1 MTQSIFEQHDILDQ
15 LFVELKRI
23 YLTGQTPSYEQLRH
37 IAAGLTYD
45 EYELVIE
52 RFVGYVR
59 THEWQQLKNHEAKL
73 KEQAPTWPQDLL
85 ADALSFEQEFTRA
98 LGRFLQ
104 TRELKLAQAME
115 QRVKELDLITQDL
128 QKQLQESNAQ
138 RLKLQDELE
147 RSNAALERLKAV
159 SNTQRA
165 FMQQGQPE
173 RVQQGQPERAAL
185 SLLEQAL
192 SGAPG
197 VSPELSALKAQLDP
211 KSLALIQA
219 MMQLVRTQAAA
230 APDTAAPNP
239 APASASGAGSAPDQV
254 TAALSAI
261 GTTCAD
267 YLVNKEDSDLTSLDV
282 EQIGAELI
290 KNPTVS
296 VAKLNAA
303 QLKRLIIKSL
313 FLGVG
318 ALQVSDLNASDE
330 EIVAA
335 LKSEQDQ
342 FFARAMLS
350 FARLQDKPAR
360 PATPKN
366 PASTSPATAIAVN
379 AQQRAEPTHSQM
391 AAALIDRPISAATA
405 IVRTHSADAASSA
418 SGAPMVDLTHS
429 ELPLEGLAPADAL
442 QQLQA
447 QQAARV
453 APQASPTARALFG
466 EPDELINS
474 VTPKALPREEGTILQ
489 DIAPS
494 TSGDDS
500 IVAFAAA
507 SAKIES
513 LAPLLHDASRELSHA
528 KAALDAALT
537 PAEQKPQPESK
548 PQASR
553 SLWAPSTSDI
563 WAGTEGGANVGAK
576 ELHLTAAPAPEGAA
590 TSEIASVAKDV
601 LKVADELD
609 RATDEKLKQEKKQ
622 SLFAQSAFTGH
633 QGVNE
638 PVAPQS
644 AADDDSFITGN
655 AVDIEP
661 STKAQEPTVPS
672 APASTKSPAI
682 PTAPAPT
689 TPVSPAADAAVK
701 EHPRTESVPV
711 TPRAVK
717 QELSQ
722 YTSIIINHEAR
733 APQRSAEPIAL
744 KSLSANT
751 ALVRSQ
757 APQPQPKTVAPRPA
771 APSGSSEH
779 TTIVRTPTP
788 AAPAAAVAAPAPAA
802 AAAAGALSLAEQACL
817 QELTLLVDL
826 QLKQRMANLTK
837 ILGTQAGAPPLD
849 LKALTHF
856 YENCL
861 ESIQRQYKLSPRLMK
876 VLTARMQ
883 QDLSDPSHRGEAR
896 LKALAPVSA
905 QSVVARLTAALAQ
918 LQPKASAP
926 KASEVQPAPAAPTEA
941 KAPASTSAQ
950 PAEVKVP
957 EAAPA
962 PQAPLATKAPESAP
976 QVAEPAAASGA
987 PTMRLLTPEDSGAE
1001 EASSEQGGE
1010 DNAAARPQGTH
1021 SLNTFMMVDDS
1032 MSYEESLKQHQAIDN
1047 RVKVLTARLEAL
1059 SRMAQDKAPTPEP
1072 PSSGP
1077 QPMSAADLSKLIAG
1091 QLERMPP
1098 QASGA
1103 APAVPAGKV
1112 FFAQLNDS
1120 GESVAATAEPPLSKA
1135 TSFTLVE
1142 DDDGEP
1148 QLTAAPQPA
1157 PPSPTPIVSAE
1168 PPTAQPPAPAPEMP
1182 ESAAPK
1188 APWPEVPVVPK
1199 HPEPQAPWP
1208 EVPVVPVLAAP
1219 KAPWLEVPVVPD
1231 HPELKAPWPQVP
1243 VVPELAEP
1251 KTPWPEVPVVPELPE
1266 PQAPELEVRGEP
1278 ESAALKEPWSEVPVV
1293 PELAEPKTPW
1303 PQVPVVPELA
1313 VPQAP
1318 EPEVAVVPE
1327 LAEPKAPWL
1336 EVPVVPE
1343 LAALKEPWPEV
1354 PVVPELAEPK
1364 TPWPEVPVLPEL
1376 PPAPAVVAEAVPVVA
1391 PVVDAAAVP
1400 DVPVAPAAP
1409 ALTPTAPAAP
1419 EGAPAPAVAPSAPA
1433 AEDDEED
1440 GLLITPASAY
1450 STPVGAPS
1458 TNPLTS
1464 SEPNVLWPNSM
1475 TSYSFSLGPRTG
1487 AAILGGAFGGFE
1499 SGAGSGH

>member
-147 RSNAALERLKAV
+147 RSNAALERFKAV

-165 FMQQGQPE
+165 FM
-173 RVQQGQPERAAL
+173 QQGQPERAAL

-267 YLVNKEDSDLTSLDV
+267 YLVNKEDSNLTSLDV
-282 EQIGAELI
+282 EQIGAKLI

-313 FLGVG
+313 FLGAG

-360 PATPKN
+360 TATPKN

-429 ELPLEGLAPADAL
+429 ELPLEGLVPADAL

-489 DIAPS
+489 DIAQS

-513 LAPLLHDASRELSHA
+513 LAPLLHDASRELSQA

-802 AAAAGALSLAEQACL
+802 AAPAAAAGAGALSLAEQACL

-1032 MSYEESLKQHQAIDN
+1032 ISYEESLKQHQAIDN

-1072 PSSGP
+1072 PSSEP

-1157 PPSPTPIVSAE
+1157 PPAPAPIVSAE
-1168 PPTAQPPAPAPEMP
+1168 PPTAQPPAPAPEMR

-1188 APWPEVPVVPK
+1188 APWPEVPVVPE
-1199 HPEPQAPWP
+1199 H
-1208 EVPVVPVLAAP
+1208 
-1219 KAPWLEVPVVPD
+1219 
-1231 HPELKAPWPQVP
+1231 
-1243 VVPELAEP
+1243 
-1251 KTPWPEVPVVPELPE
+1251 PE

-1278 ESAALKEPWSEVPVV
+1278 ESAALKEPW
-1293 PELAEPKTPW
+1293 PE
-1303 PQVPVVPELA
+1303 VPVVPELA

-1318 EPEVAVVPE
+1318 EPEVPVVPE

-1336 EVPVVPE
+1336 EVLVVPE

-1464 SEPNVLWPNSM
+1464 SEPNALWPNSM

>member
-296 VAKLNAA
+296 VAKLNVA

-405 IVRTHSADAASSA
+405 IVRTHSADSASSA

-453 APQASPTARALFG
+453 APQASLTARALFG

-489 DIAPS
+489 DIAQS

-513 LAPLLHDASRELSHA
+513 LAPLLHDASRELSQA

-537 PAEQKPQPESK
+537 PAEQKPQTESKPQPESK

-609 RATDEKLKQEKKQ
+609 RATDEKLKKEKKQ

-779 TTIVRTPTP
+779 HDCAR
-788 AAPAAAVAAPAPAA
+788 AH
-802 AAAAGALSLAEQACL
+802 S
-817 QELTLLVDL
+817 
-826 QLKQRMANLTK
+826 R
-837 ILGTQAGAPPLD
+837 
-849 LKALTHF
+849 
-856 YENCL
+856 
-861 ESIQRQYKLSPRLMK
+861 RPR
-876 VLTARMQ
+876 RCG
-883 QDLSDPSHRGEAR
+883 SC
-896 LKALAPVSA
+896 
-905 QSVVARLTAALAQ
+905 
-918 LQPKASAP
+918 
-926 KASEVQPAPAAPTEA
+926 
-941 KAPASTSAQ
+941 
-950 PAEVKVP
+950 
-957 EAAPA
+957 
-962 PQAPLATKAPESAP
+962 
-976 QVAEPAAASGA
+976 
-987 PTMRLLTPEDSGAE
+987 
-1001 EASSEQGGE
+1001 ASSSRSRSSRSRSCLSCWCGGLKPGR
-1010 DNAAARPQGTH
+1010 A
-1021 SLNTFMMVDDS
+1021 SLS
-1032 MSYEESLKQHQAIDN
+1032 SRAH
-1047 RVKVLTARLEAL
+1047 AL
-1059 SRMAQDKAPTPEP
+1059 SR
-1072 PSSGP
+1072 
-1077 QPMSAADLSKLIAG
+1077 
-1091 QLERMPP
+1091 
-1098 QASGA
+1098 
-1103 APAVPAGKV
+1103 
-1112 FFAQLNDS
+1112 
-1120 GESVAATAEPPLSKA
+1120 
-1135 TSFTLVE
+1135 
-1142 DDDGEP
+1142 
-1148 QLTAAPQPA
+1148 
-1157 PPSPTPIVSAE
+1157 
-1168 PPTAQPPAPAPEMP
+1168 
-1182 ESAAPK
+1182 
-1188 APWPEVPVVPK
+1188 
-1199 HPEPQAPWP
+1199 
-1208 EVPVVPVLAAP
+1208 LAA
-1219 KAPWLEVPVVPD
+1219 
-1231 HPELKAPWPQVP
+1231 
-1243 VVPELAEP
+1243 
-1251 KTPWPEVPVVPELPE
+1251 
-1266 PQAPELEVRGEP
+1266 
-1278 ESAALKEPWSEVPVV
+1278 
-1293 PELAEPKTPW
+1293 
-1303 PQVPVVPELA
+1303 
-1313 VPQAP
+1313 
-1318 EPEVAVVPE
+1318 
-1327 LAEPKAPWL
+1327 
-1336 EVPVVPE
+1336 
-1343 LAALKEPWPEV
+1343 
-1354 PVVPELAEPK
+1354 
-1364 TPWPEVPVLPEL
+1364 
-1376 PPAPAVVAEAVPVVA
+1376 
-1391 PVVDAAAVP
+1391 
-1400 DVPVAPAAP
+1400 
-1409 ALTPTAPAAP
+1409 
-1419 EGAPAPAVAPSAPA
+1419 
-1433 AEDDEED
+1433 
-1440 GLLITPASAY
+1440 
-1450 STPVGAPS
+1450 
-1458 TNPLTS
+1458 
-1464 SEPNVLWPNSM
+1464 
-1475 TSYSFSLGPRTG
+1475 
-1487 AAILGGAFGGFE
+1487 
-1499 SGAGSGH
+1499 